1 MPQPAGS
8 SKRRLELGGGVIYN
22 EARKMSLMPKAT
34 IAGLSLI
41 CVIASLEAADTK
53 PIDATLL
60 KRFEARFFTNAPGK
74 ILRYRLFKPAAYD
87 PQTNYP
93 LVLFLHGA
101 AGLGDDNA
109 RQFNGGNEVPPLA
122 LTADDA
128 QARFPSFVLAPQCPR
143 GSSWSGFGR
152 QPSEMTAV
160 TMAAFEAL
168 QREFR
173 IDASRIYVVG
183 VSMGGHGVWD
193 TVAKFPRTFAAAVPI
208 CAASELGQAPKIAP
222 LPVWSFHGADDPLVN
237 VSNARKMIAALR
249 KAGGQPRYTE
259 YPGVGHD
266 SYRNAFKEPDLLP
279 WLFSQKRR

>member
-1 MPQPAGS
+1 MNLKRHATVTALIFAS
-8 SKRRLELGGGVIYN
+8 SFAN
-22 EARKMSLMPKAT
+22 SD
-34 IAGLSLI
+34 
-41 CVIASLEAADTK
+41 AAETK
-53 PIDATLL
+53 PIDPTLL
-60 KRFEARFFTNAPGK
+60 KRFEARVFTNAPGK
-74 ILRYRLFKPAAYD
+74 MLLYRLFKPPAYD

-128 QARFPSFVLAPQCPR
+128 QSRFPSFVLAPQCPK

-152 QPSEMTAV
+152 QPAETITASLA
-160 TMAAFEAL
+160 TIKAL
-168 QREFR
+168 QQEFR
-173 IDASRIYVVG
+173 IDTNRIYIVG

-193 TVAKFPRTFAAAVPI
+193 TVAKFPKTFAAAVPI
-208 CAASELGQAPKIAP
+208 CAASDVSLAPRIAP
-222 LPVWSFHGADDPLVN
+222 LPVWSFHGAEDPLIN
-237 VSNARKMIAALR
+237 VSNARQMLAALR
-249 KAGGQPRYTE
+249 KAGGRPRYTE

-279 WLFSQKRR
+279 WLFSQKRGP

>member
-1 MPQPAGS
+1 
-8 SKRRLELGGGVIYN
+8 
-22 EARKMSLMPKAT
+22 MSLMLQAMVTGSILVCAFTK
-34 IAGLSLI
+34 S
-41 CVIASLEAADTK
+41 EAAETK
-53 PIDATLL
+53 PIDPTLL
-60 KRFEARFFTNAPGK
+60 SRFEARVFTNAPGK
-74 ILRYRLFKPAAYD
+74 VLRYRLFKPAAYD

-143 GSSWSGFGR
+143 GTSWSGFGR
-152 QPSEMTAV
+152 EPSEMVTS
-160 TMAAFEAL
+160 TMAALHSL

-173 IDASRIYVVG
+173 IDASRIYIVG
-183 VSMGGHGVWD
+183 VSMGGHGMWD
-193 TVAKFPRTFAAAVPI
+193 TVAKFPKTFAAAVPI
-208 CAASELGQAPKIAP
+208 CAASELAQASKIAP
-222 LPVWSFHGADDPLVN
+222 LPVWSFHGVADPLIN
-237 VSNARKMIAALR
+237 VSNAREMVAALR
-249 KAGGQPRYTE
+249 KAGGHPRYTE

-279 WLFSQKRR
+279 WLFSQRRGR

>member
-1 MPQPAGS
+1 M
-8 SKRRLELGGGVIYN
+8 K
-22 EARKMSLMPKAT
+22 
-34 IAGLSLI
+34 LI
-41 CVIASLEAADTK
+41 GCIPVVASILACALVNADGAETK

-60 KRFEARFFTNAPGK
+60 SRFEARVFTNAPGK

-143 GSSWSGFGR
+143 GTSWSGFGR
-152 QPSEMTAV
+152 EPSEMITS
-160 TMAAFEAL
+160 TMAALQAL
-168 QREFR
+168 EREFR
-173 IDASRIYVVG
+173 IDTSRIYIVG

-193 TVAKFPRTFAAAVPI
+193 TVAKFPQTFAAAVPI
-208 CAASELGQAPKIAP
+208 CAASELSLAPKIAP
-222 LPVWSFHGADDPLVN
+222 LPVWSFHGAADPLIN
-237 VSNARKMIAALR
+237 VSNAREMVAALR
-249 KAGGQPRYTE
+249 KAGGNPKYTE

-279 WLFSQKRR
+279 WLFSQKRRG

>member
-1 MPQPAGS
+1 M
-8 SKRRLELGGGVIYN
+8 N
-22 EARKMSLMPKAT
+22 LMLHAT
-34 IAGLSLI
+34 VTGTMLLCALANS
-41 CVIASLEAADTK
+41 EAAEAK
-53 PIDATLL
+53 PIDVTLL
-60 KRFEARFFTNAPGK
+60 KRFEARVFTNAPGK
-74 ILRYRLFKPAAYD
+74 ILRYRLFKPTAYD

-101 AGLGDDNA
+101 AGLGEDNA

-152 QPSEMTAV
+152 EPAEMITS
-160 TMAAFEAL
+160 TMAALQAL
-168 QREFR
+168 EREFR
-173 IDASRIYVVG
+173 IDASRIYIVG

-193 TVAKFPRTFAAAVPI
+193 TVAKFPRAFAAAVPI
-208 CAASELGQAPKIAP
+208 CAASELSEAPKIAP
-222 LPVWSFHGADDPLVN
+222 LPVWSFHGGADPLIN
-237 VSNARKMIAALR
+237 VSNAREMVAALR
-249 KAGGQPRYTE
+249 KAGGHPRYTE

-279 WLFSQKRR
+279 WLFSQKRRG